1 MWNPESIIIDN
12 LFAHKHSEYR
22 FKNNRCTVIFGKN
35 NTDRG
40 MQNNGAGKTTLLEG
54 IAIALTNES
63 LRDVKKDSFINREEE
78 DCGVDFTLFN
88 PVLKK
93 KLRIVRKFYRGN
105 KPVKIELYEND
116 KLNKQVTSVAE
127 ANKRVFEL
135 IGISRE
141 DLLRY
146 FIISQD
152 NRYTFFTASD
162 GDKKEIMN
170 RITSADMV
178 NPVLE
183 ELSLRLKEKE
193 AEYKI
198 VSDEVNELSTRKE
211 ILEEQA
217 RNVLENDTTAE
228 ELEALRES
236 KVEKEAELETERV
249 NLSNLENKLKRK
261 LKEVNELKPKV
272 KDKSKLVERRKKLK
286 KEFDETDSDL
296 TEARSTVRQL
306 KAELEEVI
314 TCPKCSHEFIKESE
328 TELSVTEIRELLT
341 QATLVQSELEE
352 TYSTQQSKLKELKK
366 KIDEADE
373 IQESLEEAESE
384 HKRLTKRVSNKKAD
398 IEDIETK
405 IESISKEITT
415 LKNRKKDNK
424 ILKNIQ
430 NQIKES
436 QKEIDEKLPK
446 VTELTSDIELI
457 RYWQFHMGRSGFTTY
472 LANKSIKV
480 IEGITN
486 SFLRKF
492 DVDLSVIIN
501 GFTVLKSGEV
511 REKIDVFVQ
520 SDGTDA
526 ETFKAKSGGE
536 KGRVNLAG
544 VLGIQHLINL
554 STNGKGLNLLCF
566 DECFHGIDSEGQE
579 NIIKIMEKM
588 GITILMI
595 TQNVSENFNN
605 ENKLFVVKDRKIAR
619 YVENLQS

>member
-1 MWNPESIIIDN
+1 MWNPESIVIDN

-22 FKNNRCTVIFGKN
+22 FKNNQCTVIFGKN

-40 MQNNGAGKTTLLEG
+40 MQNNGAGKTTLLEA

-78 DCGVDFTLFN
+78 DCCVDFSLFN

-93 KLRIVRKFYRGN
+93 RLRIVRKFFRGN
-105 KPVKIELYEND
+105 KPVKVELYEND
-116 KLNKQVTSVAE
+116 EINSQITSVAE

-135 IGISRE
+135 IGISRD

-152 NRYTFFTASD
+152 NHYTFFTASD

-170 RITSADMV
+170 RITSANMI

-198 VSDEVNELSTRKE
+198 VSDELNELSTRKE

-217 RNVLENDTTAE
+217 E
-228 ELEALRES
+228 ELGKQDNSEEI
-236 KVEKEAELETERV
+236 
-249 NLSNLENKLKRK
+249 
-261 LKEVNELKPKV
+261 NELKEKI
-272 KDKSKLVERRKKLK
+272 SEAESQVEESERLLK
-286 KEFDETDSDL
+286 KFQESVKLRE
-296 TEARSTVRQL
+296 EQMKAITVND
-306 KAELEEVI
+306 V
-314 TCPKCSHEFIKESE
+314 S
-328 TELSVTEIRELLT
+328 
-341 QATLVQSELEE
+341 
-352 TYSTQQSKLKELKK
+352 ELKK
-366 KIDEADE
+366 KRKELKNEIEELESELEDVKLIRKKCNSVIEGVIVCPNCGEEITEENDLEISAEEARELVKEADKNIPKLQRKIEAKQNKLKSIKKDIAEAERAEEIISDLEDERLSYERKAKRKAQE
-373 IQESLEEAESE
+373 IQEL
-384 HKRLTKRVSNKKAD
+384 KAD
-398 IEDIETK
+398 IVK
-405 IESISKEITT
+405 WESEIDS
-415 LKNRKKDNK
+415 LKKKKKDNK
-424 ILKNIQ
+424 QLQKILS
-430 NQIKES
+430 QISECDKGIE
-436 QKEIDEKLPK
+436 EKSEEVK
-446 VTELTSDIELI
+446 KYSGDIEMI
-457 RYWQFHMGRSGFTTY
+457 RFWQFHMGRSGFTTY
-472 LANKSIKV
+472 LANKSIKI

-526 ETFKAKSGGE
+526 ESFKAKSGGE
-536 KGRVNLAG
+536 KGRMNLAG

-554 STNGKGLNLLCF
+554 STNGKGLNLICF

-579 NIIKIMEKM
+579 NIIKIMERM

-605 ENKLFVVKDRKIAR
+605 ENKLFVVKDNKIAK

>member
-1 MWNPESIIIDN
+1 MWNPESIVMDN

-40 MQNNGAGKTTLLEG
+40 MQNNGAGKTTLLEA

-78 DCGVDFTLFN
+78 DCCVDFSLFN

-93 KLRIVRKFYRGN
+93 RLRIVRKFFRGN
-105 KPVKIELYEND
+105 KPVKVELYEND
-116 KLNKQVTSVAE
+116 KLNSQITSVAE

-152 NRYTFFTASD
+152 NNYTFFTASD

-170 RITSADMV
+170 RITSANMI

-198 VSDEVNELSTRKE
+198 ISDELNELYTKKE

-217 RNVLENDTTAE
+217 EEIGKQDNSEEIAGLRDKIGEAESQVKESERLLKKFRESVKSRDEQIKSITVNDVSELKKNRKELKNDIEELENELEDIKLIRKKCNSVIEGVIVCPNCGEEITEENELELSAEQARELLKEADNNIPKIQKNIDVKRKKFKAVKEEIEEAEKAE
-228 ELEALRES
+228 ELISDLSEERSLYER
-236 KVEKEAELETERV
+236 KV
-249 NLSNLENKLKRK
+249 KRK
-261 LKEVNELKPKV
+261 IQEINELKE
-272 KDKSKLVERRKKLK
+272 DISKW
-286 KEFDETDSDL
+286 
-296 TEARSTVRQL
+296 
-306 KAELEEVI
+306 
-314 TCPKCSHEFIKESE
+314 ES
-328 TELSVTEIRELLT
+328 SI
-341 QATLVQSELEE
+341 
-352 TYSTQQSKLKELKK
+352 
-366 KIDEADE
+366 
-373 IQESLEEAESE
+373 ESL
-384 HKRLTKRVSNKKAD
+384 
-398 IEDIETK
+398 
-405 IESISKEITT
+405 
-415 LKNRKKDNK
+415 KNEKKDNK
-424 ILKNIQ
+424 QLQKIIY
-430 NQIKES
+430 QISECDKGIS
-436 QKEIDEKLPK
+436 EKSKK
-446 VTELTSDIELI
+446 VTGYSKDIEMI
-457 RYWQFHMGRSGFTTY
+457 RFWQFHMGRNGFTTY
-472 LANKSIKV
+472 LANKSIKI

-501 GFTVLKSGEV
+501 GFTILRSGEV

-554 STNGKGLNLLCF
+554 STNGKGLNLLCL

-579 NIIKIMEKM
+579 NIIKIMERM

-605 ENKLFVVKDRKIAR
+605 ENKLFVVKENKVAK
-619 YVENLQS
+619 YVESLQS

>member
-1 MWNPESIIIDN
+1 MWNPESIVIDN
-12 LFAHKHSEYR
+12 LFAHKHSEYK
-22 FKNNRCTVIFGKN
+22 FKNNQCTVIFGKN

-40 MQNNGAGKTTLLEG
+40 MQNNGAGKTTLLEA

-78 DCGVDFTLFN
+78 DCCVDFSLFN

-93 KLRIVRKFYRGN
+93 RLRIVRKFFRGN
-105 KPVKIELYEND
+105 KPVKVELYEND
-116 KLNKQVTSVAE
+116 KINNQITSVNE

-135 IGISRE
+135 IGISRD

-152 NRYTFFTASD
+152 NHYTFFTASD

-170 RITSADMV
+170 RITSANMI

-198 VSDEVNELSTRKE
+198 VSDELNELSTRKE

-217 RNVLENDTTAE
+217 EELGKQDNSEEINELKEKISEAESQVEESERLLKKFRESVKLREEQMKAITVNDVTDLKKKRKELKNGIE
-228 ELEALRES
+228 ELESELEDVKLIRKKCNSVVEGAIVCPNCGEEITEENDLEISAEEAREL
-236 KVEKEAELETERV
+236 VKEADKNIPKIQRKIEAKQ
-249 NLSNLENKLKRK
+249 NKLKSVKKDIAEAERAEEIISDLEDEKLSYERK
-261 LKEVNELKPKV
+261 ANRKEQEIQELKADIV
-272 KDKSKLVERRKKLK
+272 KW
-286 KEFDETDSDL
+286 
-296 TEARSTVRQL
+296 
-306 KAELEEVI
+306 
-314 TCPKCSHEFIKESE
+314 ESE
-328 TELSVTEIRELLT
+328 IDS
-341 QATLVQSELEE
+341 
-352 TYSTQQSKLKELKK
+352 LKK
-366 KIDEADE
+366 K
-373 IQESLEEAESE
+373 
-384 HKRLTKRVSNKKAD
+384 
-398 IEDIETK
+398 
-405 IESISKEITT
+405 
-415 LKNRKKDNK
+415 KKDNK
-424 ILKNIQ
+424 QLQKILS
-430 NQIKES
+430 QISECDKG
-436 QKEIDEKLPK
+436 IDEKSEEVK
-446 VTELTSDIELI
+446 KYSSDIEMI
-457 RYWQFHMGRSGFTTY
+457 RFWQFHMGRSGFTTY
-472 LANKSIKV
+472 LANKSIKI

-526 ETFKAKSGGE
+526 ESFKAKSGGE

-554 STNGKGLNLLCF
+554 STNGKGLNLICF

-579 NIIKIMEKM
+579 NIIKIMERM

-605 ENKLFVVKDRKIAR
+605 ENKLFVVKDNKVAK

>member
-1 MWNPESIIIDN
+1 MWNPESIVIDN
-12 LFAHKHSEYR
+12 LFAHKHSEYK
-22 FKNNRCTVIFGKN
+22 FKNNQCTVIFGKN

-40 MQNNGAGKTTLLEG
+40 MQNNGAGKTTLLEA

-78 DCGVDFTLFN
+78 DCCVDFSLFN

-93 KLRIVRKFYRGN
+93 RLRIVRKFFRGN
-105 KPVKIELYEND
+105 KPVKVELYEND
-116 KLNKQVTSVAE
+116 KINNQITSVNE

-135 IGISRE
+135 IGISRD

-152 NRYTFFTASD
+152 NHYTFFTASD

-170 RITSADMV
+170 RITSANMI

-198 VSDEVNELSTRKE
+198 VSDELNELSTRKE

-217 RNVLENDTTAE
+217 EELGKQDNSEEINELKEKISEAESQVEESERLLKKFRESVKLREEQMKAITVNDVTDLKKKKKELKNGIE
-228 ELEALRES
+228 ELESELEDVKLIRKKCNSVVEGAIVCPNCGEEITEENDLEISAEEAREL
-236 KVEKEAELETERV
+236 VKEADKNIPKIQRKIEAKQ
-249 NLSNLENKLKRK
+249 NKLKSVKKDIAEAERAEEIISDLEDEKLSYERK
-261 LKEVNELKPKV
+261 AKRKEQEIQELKADVV
-272 KDKSKLVERRKKLK
+272 KW
-286 KEFDETDSDL
+286 
-296 TEARSTVRQL
+296 
-306 KAELEEVI
+306 
-314 TCPKCSHEFIKESE
+314 ESE
-328 TELSVTEIRELLT
+328 IDS
-341 QATLVQSELEE
+341 
-352 TYSTQQSKLKELKK
+352 LKK
-366 KIDEADE
+366 K
-373 IQESLEEAESE
+373 
-384 HKRLTKRVSNKKAD
+384 
-398 IEDIETK
+398 
-405 IESISKEITT
+405 
-415 LKNRKKDNK
+415 KKDNK
-424 ILKNIQ
+424 QLQKILS
-430 NQIKES
+430 QISECDKG
-436 QKEIDEKLPK
+436 IDEKSEEVK
-446 VTELTSDIELI
+446 KYSSDIEMI
-457 RYWQFHMGRSGFTTY
+457 RFWQFHMGRSGFTTY
-472 LANKSIKV
+472 LANKSIKI

-526 ETFKAKSGGE
+526 ESFKAKSGGE

-554 STNGKGLNLLCF
+554 STNGKGLNLICF

-579 NIIKIMEKM
+579 NIIKIMERM

-605 ENKLFVVKDRKIAR
+605 ENKLFVVKDNKVAK

>member
-12 LFAHKHSEYR
+12 LFAHKHSEYH

-40 MQNNGAGKTTLLEG
+40 MTNNGAGKTTLLEG

-63 LRDVKKDSFINREEE
+63 LREVKKDSFINREEE
-78 DCGVDFTLFN
+78 DCGVDFTLVN

-183 ELSLRLKEKE
+183 ELSMRLKEKE

-198 VSDEVNELSTRKE
+198 VSDEVSELSTRKE
-211 ILEEQA
+211 ILEEQLA
-217 RNVLENDTTAE
+217 EVLKQDNTEEEIE
-228 ELEALRES
+228 ELND
-236 KVEKEAELETERV
+236 KIKEAEEAEQEANNLYEKYKKAIKTREKQIKAITVEDVTELKKQRK
-249 NLSNLENKLKRK
+249 NLKNEYDEIEEELDDARLIKKKAQAVLDGVIVCPKCGE
-261 LKEVNELKPKV
+261 EIAEENELELSVSDARQLISESEEAIPK
-272 KDKSKLVERRKKLK
+272 LEKKLK
-286 KEFDETDSDL
+286 
-296 TEARSTVRQL
+296 
-306 KAELEEVI
+306 
-314 TCPKCSHEFIKESE
+314 IKNN
-328 TELSVTEIRELLT
+328 
-341 QATLVQSELEE
+341 
-352 TYSTQQSKLKELKK
+352 KLKELK
-366 KIDEADE
+366 
-373 IQESLEEAESE
+373 
-384 HKRLTKRVSNKKAD
+384 
-398 IEDIETK
+398 TK
-405 IESISKEITT
+405 IEEADRAKELVDEIEEEKRLYERKLRRKAEEAQDYSRDIEVWEKKIEE
-415 LKNRKKDNK
+415 LKKRKKNNK
-424 ILKNIQ
+424 LAKSIQ
-430 NQIKES
+430 NQIADC
-436 QKEIDEKLPK
+436 QKALDEKAPSVSK
-446 VTELTSDIELI
+446 FTEEIEII

-520 SDGTDA
+520 SDGVDA

>member
-1 MWNPESIIIDN
+1 MWNPESIVIDN

-22 FKNNRCTVIFGKN
+22 FKNNQCTVIFGKN

-40 MQNNGAGKTTLLEG
+40 MQNNGAGKTTLLEA

-78 DCGVDFTLFN
+78 DCCVDFSLFN

-93 KLRIVRKFYRGN
+93 RLRIVRKFFRGN
-105 KPVKIELYEND
+105 KPVKVELYEND
-116 KLNKQVTSVAE
+116 KINSQITSVAE

-135 IGISRE
+135 IGISRD

-152 NRYTFFTASD
+152 NHYTFFTASD

-170 RITSADMV
+170 RITSANMI

-198 VSDEVNELSTRKE
+198 VSDELNELSTRKE

-217 RNVLENDTTAE
+217 E
-228 ELEALRES
+228 ELGKQDNSEEI
-236 KVEKEAELETERV
+236 
-249 NLSNLENKLKRK
+249 
-261 LKEVNELKPKV
+261 NELKEKI
-272 KDKSKLVERRKKLK
+272 SEAESQVEESERLLK
-286 KEFDETDSDL
+286 KFQESVKLRE
-296 TEARSTVRQL
+296 EQMKAITVND
-306 KAELEEVI
+306 V
-314 TCPKCSHEFIKESE
+314 S
-328 TELSVTEIRELLT
+328 
-341 QATLVQSELEE
+341 
-352 TYSTQQSKLKELKK
+352 ELKK
-366 KIDEADE
+366 KRKELKNEIEELESELEDVKLIRKKCNSVIEGVIVCPNCGEEITEENDLEISAEEARELVKEADKNIPKLQRKIEAKQNKLKSIKKDIAEAERAEEIISDLEDERLSYERKAKRKAQE
-373 IQESLEEAESE
+373 IQEL
-384 HKRLTKRVSNKKAD
+384 KAD
-398 IEDIETK
+398 IVK
-405 IESISKEITT
+405 WESEIDS
-415 LKNRKKDNK
+415 LKKKKKDNK
-424 ILKNIQ
+424 QLQKILS
-430 NQIKES
+430 QISECDKGIE
-436 QKEIDEKLPK
+436 EKSEEVK
-446 VTELTSDIELI
+446 KYSGDIEMI
-457 RYWQFHMGRSGFTTY
+457 RFWQFHMGRSGFTTY
-472 LANKSIKV
+472 LANKSIKI

-526 ETFKAKSGGE
+526 ESFKAKSGGE

-554 STNGKGLNLLCF
+554 STNGKGLNLICF

-579 NIIKIMEKM
+579 NIIKIMERM

-605 ENKLFVVKDRKIAR
+605 ENKLFVVKDNKIAK